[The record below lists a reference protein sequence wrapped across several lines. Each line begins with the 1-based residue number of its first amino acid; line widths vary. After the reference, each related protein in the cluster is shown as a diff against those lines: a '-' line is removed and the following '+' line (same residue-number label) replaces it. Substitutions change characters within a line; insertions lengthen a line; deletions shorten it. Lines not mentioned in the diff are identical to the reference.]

1 MYLVPDA
8 WKKVLPTANFLIKY
22 TMKETGNALE
32 GDEALEL
39 TAANYGRDELWLLLE
54 PCDTPSEISVRL
66 QPSEIFALTSS

>member
-1 MYLVPDA
+1 MYIVSDA

-39 TAANYGRDELWLLLE
+39 TAANYGGDELWLLL
-54 PCDTPSEISVRL
+54 
-66 QPSEIFALTSS
+66 

>member
-1 MYLVPDA
+1 MYIVSDA

-54 PCDTPSEISVRL
+54 PCDTPYRFQCCCSL
-66 QPSEIFALTSS
+66 